1 MRLCRGLLL
10 AVSLI
15 ATGDT
20 VWADTNSGP
29 GAGGTPPPKARGES
43 QMDRPLEIR
52 LTAPM
57 VDQFFPEADGIA
69 SIDGDPPIATVTGN
83 GETVGYVFSTHETVR
98 PTGYAGESFD
108 IMVALGI
115 DGIIRGHRMLE
126 HHEPLIGRHKLSG
139 THLDEFLSEL
149 HGLDLLTVQR
159 FRPINYDGVSRATV
173 SAEAMRRATTA
184 AAITVG
190 QLKGLVS
197 EDRSGLWLDRF
208 SFAEYTW
215 DELVE
220 EGSIRSLSLTNKDI
234 QETFSQNGSGS
245 SLSDDIVEPGNT
257 PAITLYTALVTPPS
271 IGRNL
276 FGFKVFRQMSRDIE
290 SGEYQ
295 LMIVSSGK
303 YRWLPKNPWKE
314 EIFDGIRI
322 VQNGNIIP
330 LRSENFY
337 AVYRLRINGNPDFDQ
352 GGWFRIPSDTNF
364 DPVQEWTLEVSISP
378 ETPSGLSTQSA
389 LLSLPYKIPPH
400 YVMGTTSALED
411 AGFKEAEYIGI
422 GNWRV
427 STLTDWQRTWIDK
440 QWSIVGL
447 ILLLTATSLIMLLSH
462 RLARSKQLHRT
473 LRILVLGITLL
484 WLGWIAGTQLT
495 ILSVINYV
503 TIALRGAN
511 WDSVLFDPL
520 LVILTGYVLITLV
533 LWGRGLFC
541 GWLCPFGALQE
552 LLAKIATFL
561 RVPQVNVRHSIQNKA
576 WILKYVLV
584 TGIIGL
590 TFYSTHW
597 ATQAAEVEPF
607 KTAITLRFDRSWP
620 YVFYAFLLL
629 SLGLFI
635 ERFYCRY
642 LCPLGA
648 MLAIAGR
655 FHFFNRLKRRPEC
668 GNPCHLCERSCP
680 IGAIAPTGSI
690 NMNECLQCLDCQ
702 VEYYDDTRCPPLAQL
717 KKTKPHPFDMGIAS
731 T

>member
-15 ATGDT
+15 ITAGK
-20 VWADTNSGP
+20 VWADTSSGP
-29 GAGGTPPPKARGES
+29 GAGGTPPPKTRGES
-43 QMDRPLEIR
+43 QMDQPLENR
-52 LTAPM
+52 LTAPI
-57 VDQFFPEADGIA
+57 VEQLFPEADGIA
-69 SIDGDPPIATVTGN
+69 SIDGDPPVATINGN
-83 GETVGYVFSTHETVR
+83 GEAVGYVFSTHETVR

-115 DGIIRGHRMLE
+115 DGTIRGHRMLE

-149 HGLDLLTVQR
+149 HGLDLVTAQR
-159 FRPINYDGVSRATV
+159 FRPTNYDGVSRATV

-190 QLKGLVS
+190 RLKGLVA
-197 EDRSGLWLDRF
+197 EDRNGLWLDRF

-220 EGSIRSLSLTNKDI
+220 EGSIRSLSLTNEDI
-234 QETFSQNGSGS
+234 QKAFSQNGSAPG
-245 SLSDDIVEPGNT
+245 DMVKPGNA

-290 SGEYQ
+290 TGEYQ

-303 YRWLPKNPWKE
+303 YRWLPNNPWKE
-314 EIFDGIRI
+314 EVFDKIYI
-322 VQNGNIIP
+322 VQNGNVIR
-330 LRSENFY
+330 LLSKNFY
-337 AVYRLRINGNPDFDQ
+337 AVYRLWIDGKPDLNQ
-352 GGWFRIPSDTNF
+352 GGWFRIPADTGF
-364 DPVQEWTLEVSISP
+364 DPVQDWTLEVNISP
-378 ETPSGLSTQSA
+378 ETPSGLSIQSA
-389 LLSLPYKIPPH
+389 PLSLPYKIPPH

-411 AGFKEAEYIGI
+411 AGLKEAEYIGI
-422 GNWRV
+422 GSWRV

-462 RLARSKQLHRT
+462 RLARSKQIHRT

-503 TIALRGAN
+503 TIAIRGAN

-520 LVILTGYVLITLV
+520 LVILTGYVLVTLV

-561 RVPQVNVRHSIQNKA
+561 RIPQVNVRHSIQNKA

-620 YVFYAFLLL
+620 YVFYALVLL

-702 VEYYDDTRCPPLAQL
+702 VEYYDDTRCPPLVQL
-717 KKTKPHPFDMGIAS
+717 KKMNPHPFDMGIAS